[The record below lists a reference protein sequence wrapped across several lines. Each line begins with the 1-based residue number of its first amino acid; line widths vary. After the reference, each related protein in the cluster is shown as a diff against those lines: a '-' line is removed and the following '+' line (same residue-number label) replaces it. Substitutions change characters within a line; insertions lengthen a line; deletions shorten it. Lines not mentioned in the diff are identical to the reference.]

1 MIFVSNKDTMNL
13 IFVSSGE
20 PDRWHNQGGDAT
32 EGPAGK
38 PGKGIFIIIKKQGAF
53 REKIKL
59 QILYK
64 FFYCFCGDDNIYY
77 CVSGFYLRQ
86 CVSIRRKAGIK

>member
-1 MIFVSNKDTMNL
+1 MMIVTQGYLLVFKTSNTSGIVGDMVLVVVSNEDTMNL

-38 PGKGIFIIIKKQGAF
+38 PGKGIVIIIKKQGAL
-53 REKIKL
+53 RKTIKL
-59 QILYK
+59 QIL
-64 FFYCFCGDDNIYY
+64 C
-77 CVSGFYLRQ
+77 
-86 CVSIRRKAGIK
+86 

>member
-32 EGPAGK
+32 ERPAGK
-38 PGKGIFIIIKKQGAF
+38 PGKGNFIIINKQGA
-53 REKIKL
+53 
-59 QILYK
+59 Y
-64 FFYCFCGDDNIYY
+64 
-77 CVSGFYLRQ
+77 
-86 CVSIRRKAGIK
+86 RKTNQNANTVLIFLLAHLW